1 MARVTVEDCTE
12 KVRNRFRLVVLA
24 TERANEL
31 SSGAP
36 STIEDNN
43 DKNSVKAL
51 REIAE
56 GTVDV
61 DVLEERLIAANQNL
75 KKVDIVE
82 EENLYAE
89 AQEAVHEED
98 YAVSGSDLFVGES
111 HSDLENEQHFSD
123 NIIEDDIKK

>member
-12 KVRNRFRLVVLA
+12 RVPNRFKLVALA
-24 TERANEL
+24 AQRSKHL
-31 SSGAP
+31 SSGAL

-43 DKNSVKAL
+43 DKNPVKAL

-56 GTVDV
+56 GTIHA
-61 DVLEERLIAANQNL
+61 DVLEEGLIAANQNL
-75 KKVDIVE
+75 KKVDVVE